1 MRRGIKLNLYKGM
14 EINKDLQMSFNV
26 TYEYN
31 SQYDT
36 IKMVGETLYFQ
47 RSYALSISEGYG
59 RAHLFIT
66 SNEWFQFVSI
76 LKKSIK
82 LIQEN
87 FHNIFPSVGKFNRD
101 DLDTKELE
109 RFQTEKCLYLN
120 GISIIP
126 IVYSTEYDSFPG
138 IMIRNKRNESIRIPF
153 EDAIIIS
160 EILDKIEPNALSIH
174 YLKMLVREV
183 EASKQVT
190 PPPPIENEFNDY
202 T

>member
-14 EINKDLQMSFNV
+14 EINKDLQVSFNV

-31 SQYDT
+31 AQFNT
-36 IKMVGETLYFQ
+36 IRMVGETICFKPC
-47 RSYALSISEGYG
+47 YALSISEGYEKG
-59 RAHLFIT
+59 RIFMT
-66 SNEWFQFVSI
+66 SGEWFPFVTI

-87 FHNIFPSVGKFNRD
+87 FHSIFPNAGKFDRNE
-101 DLDTKELE
+101 LDTKELE
-109 RFQTEKCLYLN
+109 RFQTEKCLFIN

-126 IVYSTEYDSFPG
+126 IVYSTEYDSYPG

-160 EILDKIEPNALSIH
+160 EILDKIEPNTLSVQ
-174 YLKMLVREV
+174 YLKMLIRDAEGT
-183 EASKQVT
+183 QII
-190 PPPPIENEFNDY
+190 PI
-202 T
+202 